1 MSDDFIKF
9 DEGKRRWRLLPLGIV
24 NDVVDVL
31 DLGATKYGVDNW
43 KKCEDWDRY
52 FDALMRHI
60 IAWRQGEKLDPETNK
75 HHLAHAICCA
85 MFLIWKDKN
94 GS

>member
-1 MSDDFIKF
+1 MSDEFLKF
-9 DEGKRRWRLLPLGIV
+9 DLGKRRWRLLPLDIV

-31 DLGATKYGVDNW
+31 DLGAIKYGIDNW

-60 IAWRQGEKLDPETNK
+60 IAWRQGEKLDTETNK

-85 MFLIWKDKN
+85 IFLMWKDKN
-94 GS
+94 DT